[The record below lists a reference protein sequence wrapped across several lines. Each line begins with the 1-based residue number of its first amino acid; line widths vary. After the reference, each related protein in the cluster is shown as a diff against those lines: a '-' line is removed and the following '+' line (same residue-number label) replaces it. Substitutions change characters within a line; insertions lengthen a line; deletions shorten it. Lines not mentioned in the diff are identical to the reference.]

1 MRIPVTY
8 KEQDF
13 IVIADRAGLDV
24 ECVADPT
31 EEIMALATE
40 LWNTIFDTRIKI
52 FGENVQDH
60 DTTYGELQ
68 ASLDELKLR

>member
-24 ECVADPT
+24 ECVAEPT

>member
-60 DTTYGELQ
+60 DTTYGEIQ

>member
-8 KEQDF
+8 KGQDF
-13 IVIADRAGLDV
+13 IVVADRAGLDV

-31 EEIMALATE
+31 EEIMALAGE
-40 LWNTIFDTRIKI
+40 LWNTIFDTRIRI
-52 FGENVQDH
+52 FGEGVQDH

>member
-8 KEQDF
+8 KGHQF
-13 IVIADRAGLDV
+13 IAIADGAGLDV
-24 ECVADPT
+24 ECVAEPT
-31 EEIMALATE
+31 EEIMAIASE
-40 LWNTIFDTRIKI
+40 LWNLIFQTRLDI
-52 FGENVQDH
+52 FGADVEEY